1 MLSFSLNEHIHKKK
15 TKKPIIYVSIHEKPA
30 FEIQEEKN
38 LADNKISALN
48 KNSQMECRP
57 EILSQKC
64 KSKKQVQNCFSSIKI
79 NKIL

>member
-1 MLSFSLNEHIHKKK
+1 MFQFMRNRPLKLRKKN
-15 TKKPIIYVSIHEKPA
+15 
-30 FEIQEEKN
+30 N
-38 LADNKISALN
+38 LADNKISALK

-64 KSKKQVQNCFSSIKI
+64 NSKKQVHNCFSSIKI